1 MRVIFLTHMVLFL
14 LLLVLLLGG
23 RGEKGVRGAG
33 RSRSGSTSSVGIGHC
48 ARFYQGSRCWQDCC
62 VSDELRGYFFVWWQS
77 CGFCGSLLWVMC
89 THFNE
94 L

>member
-62 VSDELRGYFFVWWQS
+62 VSDERRGYFFVS
-77 CGFCGSLLWVMC
+77 VAILWVLWFPLVG
-89 THFNE
+89 HV
-94 L
+94 